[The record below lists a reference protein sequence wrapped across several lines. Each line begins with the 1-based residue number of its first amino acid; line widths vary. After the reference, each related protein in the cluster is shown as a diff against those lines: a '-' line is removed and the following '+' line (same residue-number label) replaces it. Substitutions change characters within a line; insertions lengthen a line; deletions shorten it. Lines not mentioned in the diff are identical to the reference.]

1 VFFRPSKRN
10 LHFERFDTKCVL
22 IFILLAPGGLAVERS
37 RFAAF
42 APHQTLGSSADCKS
56 ERNIFTVTNNDID
69 TGKYREKNGEIRD
82 FIWQHWQQ
90 RQIGCLTERRY
101 SKEGV
106 PATTTFTFQ
115 NDQAN
120 VWTLL
125 VESRW
130 PRTKGADEGH
140 SHIEYRVYSVRR
152 TGPYNHEIPDEEKR
166 QGITYRLV
174 FYDAKGAET
183 GGL

>member
-1 VFFRPSKRN
+1 MFPRPSKRN
-10 LHFERFDTKCVL
+10 LQFERLGTQC
-22 IFILLAPGGLAVERS
+22 ILLFLLHASSGLPAERAT
-37 RFAAF
+37 FATLLS
-42 APHQTLGSSADCKS
+42 HQTSGVGADCKA
-56 ERNIFTVTNNDID
+56 ERNILTVTNPDIE
-69 TGKYREKNGEIRD
+69 TGKSYEKNGEIRD

-130 PRTKGADEGH
+130 PRTRGADEAH
-140 SHIEYRVYSVRR
+140 SHIEYRVYSIRR

-166 QGITYRLV
+166 RGITYRLV